1 MNNPTAP
8 RPAAGNVLRVGNLTC
23 GADIDT
29 LLEQVADG
37 RGGQLT
43 GHQQGCLYCQA
54 AIGELTALWDPVRE
68 LAAVPVPPPP
78 GLTAAVISQ
87 IRRVVRDVGYSL
99 QITDGGAIRIAARVV
114 AALARE
120 SASRVPGVCL
130 ALGRTARA
138 GNTLPGQPRA
148 RTAAGVLGHTAVV
161 DLAVAVN
168 HDRPVHDVARNI
180 QRQVAAALRNDLGLQ
195 AVTVN
200 VTIDD
205 ILDAPE

>member
-8 RPAAGNVLRVGNLTC
+8 RPAAGNVLRSDNLTC
-23 GADIDT
+23 GADVDT

-37 RGGQLT
+37 RGGHLT
-43 GHQQGCLYCQA
+43 AHQQDCLYCQA
-54 AIGELTALWDPVRE
+54 AIGELTALWAPLRA

-78 GLTAAVISQ
+78 GLTATVMGR
-87 IRRVVRDVGYSL
+87 IRRVVRDAGYSL
-99 QITDGGAIRIAARVV
+99 QITDGGAIRIAAGVV

-138 GNTLPGQPRA
+138 GNALSGQPRA
-148 RTAAGVLGHTAVV
+148 RTAAGVLGQTAVV
-161 DLAVAVN
+161 DLAIAVN
-168 HDRPVHDVARNI
+168 HDRPVHDVARAI
-180 QRQVAAALRNDLGLQ
+180 QRQVTAALRNNLGLQ

-205 ILDAPE
+205 ILDVPD